1 MPVAMI
7 AIKVRINGSFK
18 TFFKMISSGSE
29 IAITDIIK
37 ASAVPNG
44 TPFSINAQAIG
55 TAPGEQAYSGI
66 PIKTANGTE
75 YQVDLLIN
83 EAR

>member
-1 MPVAMI
+1 MI
-7 AIKVRINGSFK
+7 PINIKMNGSFK
-18 TFFKMISSGSE
+18 TFFRMTNSGSE
-29 IAITDIIK
+29 MAITDIIK
-37 ASAVPNG
+37 ARAVPNG
-44 TPFSINAQAIG
+44 TPFSLNAQAIG

-83 EAR
+83 EAK